1 MVPRMHNRRTVLSRS
16 SVLLSAGIAGCITP
30 DGDRPDG
37 RLAWISLTNDSDE
50 PHEVRVVVS
59 EADQTAFFE
68 TYRLGTDSES
78 ANAYVEQPVSDPG
91 HYEVQATTRN
101 QIISIPVS
109 KLVDGDERCVGVD
122 LLIATDGTLQWDSKS
137 MQEC

>member
-1 MVPRMHNRRTVLSRS
+1 MYDRRTVLSRS
-16 SVLLSAGIAGCITP
+16 GVLLSAGIAGCASP

-50 PHEVRVVVS
+50 PHEVRVNVS
-59 EADQTAFFE
+59 EGDRTAFFE
-68 TYRLGTDSES
+68 TYQLGTESES
-78 ANAYVEQPVSDPG
+78 ANAYVEKPISESGDF
-91 HYEVQATTRN
+91 EVEATTSN

-122 LLIATDGTLQWDSKS
+122 LLITSGGTLQWDSKS
-137 MQEC
+137 MEEC